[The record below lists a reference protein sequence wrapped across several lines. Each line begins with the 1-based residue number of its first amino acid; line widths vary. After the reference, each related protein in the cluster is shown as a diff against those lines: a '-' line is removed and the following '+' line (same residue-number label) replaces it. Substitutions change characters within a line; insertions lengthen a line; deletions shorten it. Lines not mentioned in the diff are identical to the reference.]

1 MLGKLLK
8 HEFIA
13 TKRIYLPIYFV
24 TIVLALI
31 VNGFFA
37 LQSRFFDDDSSF
49 SVISTLFIVFF
60 TAMFVLVLLCCLM
73 SGPVI
78 SLYRFYKNVF
88 TDEGYLTNTLPVK
101 PISILVSKLITGIVW
116 YIAGIII
123 FVLSI
128 FLMDFDLL
136 KEIVENID
144 VSVVIDFLSDN
155 LLLITALAVFS
166 LISLIM
172 TLSMAYMSV
181 AIGNFARNHKVALS
195 LLIYFASITIFEI
208 VASVS
213 LVITNENWDSNLTVF
228 ANHSTFTI
236 SHTYSAIIFIYAGVL
251 LVVSALELFFTHFI
265 MSRRLN
271 LS

>member
-24 TIVLALI
+24 TIVLALV

-37 LQSRFFDDDSSF
+37 LQEEFFNDDSSF
-49 SVISTLFIVFF
+49 SVISTIFIIFF
-60 TAMFVLVLLCCLM
+60 TVMFILILLCCLM
-73 SGPVI
+73 SGTVI

-116 YIAGIII
+116 SIAGTVVFI
-123 FVLSI
+123 LSI
-128 FLMDFDLL
+128 FLIDFDLL
-136 KEIVENID
+136 KELVKNIN
-144 VSVVIDFLSDN
+144 VTVIIDFLSDN
-155 LLLITALAVFS
+155 LLFIASLAVFS

-181 AIGNFARNHKVALS
+181 AIGNFAHNHKAALS
-195 LLIYFASITIFEI
+195 IVVYFASLTIFEI

-213 LVITNENWDSNLTVF
+213 LAITNEKWDSSLTIF
-228 ANHSTFTI
+228 ADHSTFTI
-236 SHTYSAIIFIYAGVL
+236 SHAYSAIMFIYAGVL

-265 MSRRLN
+265 MSRKLN